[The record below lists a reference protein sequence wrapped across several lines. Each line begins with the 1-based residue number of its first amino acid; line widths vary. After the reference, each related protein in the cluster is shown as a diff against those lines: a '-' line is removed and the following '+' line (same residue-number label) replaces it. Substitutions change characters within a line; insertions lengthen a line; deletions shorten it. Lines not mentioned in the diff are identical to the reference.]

1 MEPPSDDLCKST
13 EELLA
18 ELHELSVSGASP
30 TNPAFNTLL
39 GLRAMRKFAC
49 VLTVLGRQADEQT
62 RRIVKLTW
70 GLVLGHFAPSNHC
83 SWADRYN
90 AGGALR
96 ESTLMRSATRLPTAT
111 PNQSLQLTA
120 GRRESSARFL

>member
-70 GLVLGHFAPSNHC
+70 GLFWVTLLLAIIAAGQIAIMLVEHFGKAH
-83 SWADRYN
+83 
-90 AGGALR
+90 
-96 ESTLMRSATRLPTAT
+96 
-111 PNQSLQLTA
+111 
-120 GRRESSARFL
+120 